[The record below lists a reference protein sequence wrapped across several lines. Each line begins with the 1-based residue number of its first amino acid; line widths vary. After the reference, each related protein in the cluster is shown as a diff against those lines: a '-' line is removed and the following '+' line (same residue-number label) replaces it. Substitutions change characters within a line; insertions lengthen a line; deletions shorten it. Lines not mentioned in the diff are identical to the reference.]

1 MEVEQSADG
10 DVQVVRQLALTAA
23 FTALVFLSTS
33 LFSIGLVS
41 STGFFN
47 LGEAFVYLG
56 ALVGGPV
63 VGGVAG
69 GLGAALADAFLG
81 YGYFAPATLVL
92 KGLEGFT
99 VGLLFILLKK
109 ISSTQ
114 RRSFLA
120 VVTAFLICFTIY
132 FTTPI
137 LNGFPN
143 SDIIEGSVNFGTS
156 YVTFS
161 LPGWILVLVALILMA
176 IIWSVEIRM
185 QSRGE
190 MALSCIL
197 AGPIMIVGYFL
208 YEILFLEIAIEAA
221 LFEVPFNIAQVV
233 FGTFIAVPIVT
244 YLDELGILNSIKK
257 NSGKILVR

>member
-1 MEVEQSADG
+1 M
-10 DVQVVRQLALTAA
+10 TAC
-23 FTALVFLSTS
+23 FL
-33 LFSIGLVS
+33 LNSII
-41 STGFFN
+41 N
-47 LGEAFVYLG
+47 LG
-56 ALVGGPV
+56 
-63 VGGVAG
+63 
-69 GLGAALADAFLG
+69 
-81 YGYFAPATLVL
+81 
-92 KGLEGFT
+92 
-99 VGLLFILLKK
+99 
-109 ISSTQ
+109 ISSVL
-114 RRSFLA
+114 SMA
-120 VVTAFLICFTIY
+120 SIILICFTIY

-143 SDIIEGSVNFGTS
+143 SDIIEGSFNFGAS
-156 YVTFS
+156 DVTFS

-185 QSRGE
+185 KSRGE
-190 MALSCIL
+190 MALSCVL

-257 NSGKILVR
+257 NSGKTLIK